1 MTLAEI
7 NAPASDQVVRRMVD
21 REPASMAL
29 MGGGRNNR
37 VYRVDYEDGSKHL
50 AKFYPQESS
59 GSRDRLASEINSLGF
74 LWKSQVRCIPQPVSA
89 DEQAKCGIFEYIDGT
104 GIDSTRATA
113 ADVDQT
119 IEFVKTL
126 NRLHGSALLADL
138 PLASDACFSFQDLK
152 QTIDRRYG
160 SLEEISEE
168 RPQIEALAEFLRD
181 EFFPCYQSVL
191 KSITASADARG
202 LGMAD
207 VLGPQERTLSPSD
220 FGFHNAIKRPNGQ
233 IVFIDFEYFGWD
245 DPAKM
250 ISDYLLHPAQ
260 DLNEDL
266 RQRFFDG
273 CLDSFAD
280 WPGVSSRMD
289 LVYPLCGLKWCLL
302 LLNEFL
308 PRYIETREHAHG
320 ANLDV
325 ANLQSEQ
332 LAKSQRMLA
341 RVKAGHEPPY

>member
-1 MTLAEI
+1 
-7 NAPASDQVVRRMVD
+7 
-21 REPASMAL
+21 
-29 MGGGRNNR
+29 
-37 VYRVDYEDGSKHL
+37 
-50 AKFYPQESS
+50 
-59 GSRDRLASEINSLGF
+59 
-74 LWKSQVRCIPQPVSA
+74 
-89 DEQAKCGIFEYIDGT
+89 
-104 GIDSTRATA
+104 
-113 ADVDQT
+113 
-119 IEFVKTL
+119 
-126 NRLHGSALLADL
+126 
-138 PLASDACFSFQDLK
+138 
-152 QTIDRRYG
+152 
-160 SLEEISEE
+160 
-168 RPQIEALAEFLRD
+168 
-181 EFFPCYQSVL
+181 
-191 KSITASADARG
+191 
-202 LGMAD
+202 MAD

-273 CLDSFAD
+273 CIDSFAD

-332 LAKSQRMLA
+332 LAKSRRMLA